1 MEAFRSLLPLS
12 ANTAAVLVLILA
24 ASAMVDSFAP
34 VPMLQ
39 RKGLGGVTGASTR
52 SPGGDDLVYQQYHQ
66 SKTTDTN
73 SNTHTLLFAES
84 PQYQKQEGILS
95 RSECVGKGS
104 YMLYVDCVDGM
115 SNACD
120 YEPGHVLALEIQP
133 PADTNANANADAVV
147 PDEDKDAAE
156 PGSLASRINTMSE
169 KAQKDMKN
177 NEGWVRGP
185 YTVSR
190 GYGSSTDYNGFQI
203 LVKEVGY
210 KSHVFATCSEGTPVR
225 FGGKFKVPIAEGI
238 LEAAEANDSEDD
250 HRGATQRV
258 VMVSTGV
265 GIGPCVG
272 ASEILMDINSMSSSN
287 DGVEIKSSID
297 TIDLLASFRTREEI
311 TMASDLDALQG
322 QEQEGNHPQFRWKPV
337 ITGETGRLSASG
349 PEVLVDQ
356 YLEQQLP
363 GARADVSAIRNTHY
377 HIIGNG
383 QLLNE
388 WTAGLKQA
396 GVPSSRVTTE
406 AYFNHAA
413 KADPA
418 AVDTICEAIL
428 RLDRDAESKEMEPKT
443 TSIAS
448 A

>member
-1 MEAFRSLLPLS
+1 MEIFG
-12 ANTAAVLVLILA
+12 AAVLVLFLA
-24 ASAMVDSFAP
+24 ASALVDSFAP
-34 VPMLQ
+34 VAIRQ
-39 RKGLGGVTGASTR
+39 HKGLGGSAGASTR
-52 SPGGDDLVYQQYHQ
+52 SSPGCDDLVYQQYHR
-66 SKTTDTN
+66 SKTTNTNSN
-73 SNTHTLLFAES
+73 SNTHTLLFAGS

-95 RSECVGKGS
+95 RSERVGKGS
-104 YMLYVDCVDGM
+104 YMLYIDCVDGM
-115 SNACD
+115 SNSCG

-133 PADTNANANADAVV
+133 PADANADAVV
-147 PDEDKDAAE
+147 SDEDKDAAE

-190 GYGSSTDYNGFQI
+190 AYGSSTDANGFQV
-203 LVKEVGY
+203 LVKEVGF

-238 LEAAEANDSEDD
+238 LEAAEANDSEDKY
-250 HRGATQRV
+250 RGATQRV

-272 ASEILMDINSMSSSN
+272 ASEILMDMDSLSSSN
-287 DGVEIKSSID
+287 DGVEIKSAIN
-297 TIDLLASFRTREEI
+297 TIDLVASFRTREEI

-322 QEQEGNHPQFRWKPV
+322 QQQEGNHPHFRWKSV

-356 YLEQQLP
+356 YLQQQP
-363 GARADVSAIRNTHY
+363 AGVRDDVSAIRNTHY

-388 WTAGLKQA
+388 WTAALKQA

-418 AVDTICEAIL
+418 AVDTIREAIL
-428 RLDRDAESKEMEPKT
+428 RLDRDARSKEMVSKE